1 MRNLT
6 LEEVKNDNRFSEFCE
21 MSGLDRDVIIEKYSP
36 SSLLVELLDEDELE
50 DEDANYPYRVF
61 NPFNLTI
68 TL

>member
-1 MRNLT
+1 
-6 LEEVKNDNRFSEFCE
+6 